1 MNYKGSCHC
10 GRVAYKVE
18 VEPKTALECNC
29 SICSRKG
36 YLLWFTPRSHLN
48 IIKGEDSL
56 ATYTFG
62 HHVIKHMFCP
72 NCGCAPFGIG
82 KPAGAETEPVAVNV
96 RCLEDIDLDVI
107 HRQPFDGRSL

>member
-1 MNYKGSCHC
+1 MTTKGIFMNYKGSCHC
-10 GRVAYKVE
+10 GRVAYEVE

-62 HHVIKHMFCP
+62 HHVIKQVFCP
-72 NCGCAPFGIG
+72 NCAWGPF
-82 KPAGAETEPVAVNV
+82 VAWRRVV
-96 RCLEDIDLDVI
+96 KGTRWSYGYVSVV
-107 HRQPFDGRSL
+107 GRLFTTQ